1 MPTRT
6 YLRFKADYP
15 IPQPGQSGA
24 GDVAALLVAG
34 LRAQGFDPSDPEDR
48 EFAHFLTCPSGP
60 GKYEIMVAFDFVD
73 GQTWEISCPRTT
85 GALSRLFGKGEETEL
100 SALINAIHVA
110 ISSDSRVKEMSWYPA
125 YGDKR
130 NGSPNPT

>member
-15 IPQPGQSGA
+15 TPQPGQSGA
-24 GDVAALLVAG
+24 GKVATLLVAS
-34 LRAQGFDPSDPEDR
+34 LRAQGFNPSEPEDR
-48 EFAHFLTCPSGP
+48 EFAYFLTCPSGP
-60 GKYEIMVAFDFVD
+60 AEYEIMVAFDFVV
-73 GQTWEISCPRTT
+73 GQTWEISCPRTM

-110 ISSDSRVKEMSWYPA
+110 LSSDPRAKDMSWYPS
-125 YGDKR
+125 YGDQR
-130 NGSPNPT
+130 NASPNPV